1 LTEEQSSLSTSPGIE
16 RARGEIGKLL
26 AGEEYAPEVFDC
38 SDLEIRKF
46 VGASLLASF
55 NNGLTEAASR
65 AQAAYLEHGYFDD
78 TTRELRSS
86 NSLPQRL
93 AAIERL
99 VLFGGSLAT
108 LHLIA
113 SLYDTN
119 PEVRRAAV
127 EGLGSLRDPE
137 ALLGLNELLA
147 REDSELLPAST
158 IQAAIDAINR
168 SDANASKTVALLDP
182 ESEPPLLEIEASESP
197 VDIIDLSAL
206 IESEIY
212 PDDEDV
218 SVNFLVEEQRLL
230 SEEET
235 LAKAVA
241 TVERRRQEMESA
253 RVQAESQLREQE
265 EPKAKAANDAR
276 EQWLAVEG
284 RREGLDAEAT
294 RRRNEEEA
302 RLRSE
307 RQARSLVQEEARR
320 LAEEEEQIRNEAE
333 SLRQAQQE
341 VALRRAEIALV
352 RAEEERHHNEDGAR
366 QKLDEAQARNAAFEE
381 QLAELKQNN
390 LAQAAREE
398 ELRLELEAVNRAGEA
413 QRSRIEEAET
423 RLRAEHE
430 EQIRIEMEALRQ
442 ASAEQRQRTESAAA
456 MRAAEEAAHQRAV
469 AEARQQDQEERSR
482 IEKVRLEAE
491 ARKQRLA
498 ELDSLRLRVEQE
510 NQAGA
515 KEEERLKSALLSL
528 QEAKA
533 EQQQRIAEAEAL
545 RMSEEAELLKA
556 AEDARS
562 RDEHERQRIADAA
575 RVETEAWQQRQTELQ
590 DLHAQA
596 QNDAELQAAEEAN
609 LRASLEALQKDN
621 DEQRERLREAEKE
634 RAAAEAEQVK
644 AAAESRQRDEEHQ
657 RQQSEAIQHAAE
669 AHQLRMTGLAAL
681 QAQAERELEE
691 QANEET
697 GWRSTI
703 DSLHMAV
710 EEQRQR
716 VAAIEAD
723 VATAEAKK
731 LALAQEETRLKS
743 DLYTLRQ
750 TIAEQQL
757 TNDELKSQ
765 REREETHLREAADV
779 ARAMDQET
787 AQRLAAAIQEQD
799 DAALQRQQELEAL
812 NDQLNKEAALQSA
825 EHERL
830 MNELSANRE
839 QAAEQSRLY
848 IAQEEQLRADIDS
861 LCQGNAD
868 RWRLIEELK
877 SVQGVEESNRQD
889 TETRIL
895 ELASVQRRRIKDAR
909 SRTEDEERR
918 LGELHH
924 QRDELETQAEALERE
939 VRQVQQAI
947 EEAAKQVEEQQ
958 ERRAELDALRAQ
970 YQEQTRKN
978 AEEEAGLLAELESM
992 RLQVA
997 EQANEH
1003 HAREQEMLGAIESQR
1018 GLEAELKQRM
1028 AELESA
1034 VAALKA
1040 EAEAREELEHEVL
1053 AQLETQGR
1061 LEAEQDAPLAEQ
1073 FLGSEDDEA
1082 LQSAAELERLQ
1093 AAEAVPVHEVDSL
1106 KEAQAP
1112 ELLLAEVDTPER
1124 LSLHNDREEQLLVE
1138 IEQLRLTVDEQKRL
1152 MEEAES
1158 IHRIELEAV
1167 KAAQSSSTENK
1178 LRVNSLELEPSA
1190 DTKEIKL
1197 FGLRA
1202 PQSVSPAPWVDVN
1215 LFESATAAH
1224 RLQPLTATA
1233 ESNRELS
1240 TEEKS
1245 LVLADEEL
1253 TLEITLRRQLASK
1266 DPTERSA
1273 ALVDLARLGGDDVF
1287 ALIVRSFDDPSPQV
1301 RNTAARALYDLCPD
1315 RAASFTR
1322 ALREGSLERKR
1333 RIGAA
1338 LAGSGLAT
1346 SAISGLAG
1354 ESRERTYTAFSLLFL
1369 MSKAGELKPLIEAV
1383 EEHPNL
1389 ETRLTAVTLLAMS
1402 GQPEVDPAFRRLAVR
1417 GSLPSRLRSA
1427 VMAAMH
1433 QINEARHGLRTLG

>member
-1 LTEEQSSLSTSPGIE
+1 
-16 RARGEIGKLL
+16 
-26 AGEEYAPEVFDC
+26 
-38 SDLEIRKF
+38 
-46 VGASLLASF
+46 
-55 NNGLTEAASR
+55 
-65 AQAAYLEHGYFDD
+65 
-78 TTRELRSS
+78 
-86 NSLPQRL
+86 
-93 AAIERL
+93 
-99 VLFGGSLAT
+99 
-108 LHLIA
+108 
-113 SLYDTN
+113 
-119 PEVRRAAV
+119 
-127 EGLGSLRDPE
+127 
-137 ALLGLNELLA
+137 
-147 REDSELLPAST
+147 
-158 IQAAIDAINR
+158 
-168 SDANASKTVALLDP
+168 
-182 ESEPPLLEIEASESP
+182 
-197 VDIIDLSAL
+197 
-206 IESEIY
+206 
-212 PDDEDV
+212 
-218 SVNFLVEEQRLL
+218 
-230 SEEET
+230 
-235 LAKAVA
+235 
-241 TVERRRQEMESA
+241 
-253 RVQAESQLREQE
+253 
-265 EPKAKAANDAR
+265 
-276 EQWLAVEG
+276 
-284 RREGLDAEAT
+284 
-294 RRRNEEEA
+294 
-302 RLRSE
+302 
-307 RQARSLVQEEARR
+307 
-320 LAEEEEQIRNEAE
+320 
-333 SLRQAQQE
+333 
-341 VALRRAEIALV
+341 
-352 RAEEERHHNEDGAR
+352 
-366 QKLDEAQARNAAFEE
+366 
-381 QLAELKQNN
+381 
-390 LAQAAREE
+390 
-398 ELRLELEAVNRAGEA
+398 
-413 QRSRIEEAET
+413 
-423 RLRAEHE
+423 
-430 EQIRIEMEALRQ
+430 MEALRQ

-456 MRAAEEAAHQRAV
+456 MRAAEEAAHQKAV
-469 AEARQQDQEERSR
+469 ADARQQDQEERSR
-482 IEKVRLEAE
+482 IEEAVRLEAE

-510 NQAGA
+510 NQAGS

-545 RMSEEAELLKA
+545 RMSEEAELLEA

-562 RDEHERQRIADAA
+562 RDERERQRIAEEA
-575 RVETEAWQQRQTELQ
+575 RVATEAWQQRRTELQ
-590 DLHAQA
+590 DLHADA
-596 QNDAELQAAEEAN
+596 QKDAELQAAEEAN
-609 LRASLEALQKDN
+609 LRASLEALQKAN
-621 DEQRERLREAEKE
+621 DEQRERLRETEKE

-644 AAAESRQRDEEHQ
+644 VEAESRQRDEEHH

-697 GWRSTI
+697 RWRSTI
-703 DSLHMAV
+703 DSLHAAV

-731 LALAQEETRLKS
+731 LALAQDEIRLKS
-743 DLYTLRQ
+743 ELYSLRQ

-765 REREETHLREAADV
+765 REREETNLRQAADV

-799 DAALQRQQELEAL
+799 DAALQRHQELEAL
-812 NDQLNKEAALQSA
+812 NDQLNKEAELQAA

-868 RWRLIEELK
+868 RSRLIEELK
-877 SVQGVEESNRQD
+877 SVQGVEESNRLD
-889 TETRIL
+889 TESRIL

-918 LGELHH
+918 LGELHR
-924 QRDELETQAEALERE
+924 QRDELETQAETLERE
-939 VRQVQQAI
+939 VRQVQQAL

-958 ERRAELDALRAQ
+958 EHRAELDALRAQ

-978 AEEEAGLLAELESM
+978 AEDEASLLAELESM

-1003 HAREQEMLGAIESQR
+1003 HAREQEMRSAIESQR
-1018 GLEAELKQRM
+1018 GLEAELKQRK

-1034 VAALKA
+1034 VAALKT
-1040 EAEAREELEHEVL
+1040 EAEAREELEHDVR
-1053 AQLETQGR
+1053 AQLEVQR
-1061 LEAEQDAPLAEQ
+1061 LLEAEQDAPLAEE
-1073 FLGSEDDEA
+1073 LLRCEDAGA
-1082 LQSAAELERLQ
+1082 LQSAAEVERLQ
-1093 AAEAVPVHEVDSL
+1093 AAEAVRVDEVDSL
-1106 KEAQAP
+1106 MEVQAP
-1112 ELLLAEVDTPER
+1112 ELLVAEVDTPEQ
-1124 LSLHNDREEQLLVE
+1124 LSLHNDREEQLLSE

-1158 IHRIELEAV
+1158 IYRIELEAI
-1167 KAAQSSSTENK
+1167 KAVQSSTQNESQ
-1178 LRVNSLELEPSA
+1178 VSSLESEPSA

-1197 FGLRA
+1197 FELTA
-1202 PQSVSPAPWVDVN
+1202 PHSVSPAPWVDVD
-1215 LFESATAAH
+1215 LFEPATAA
-1224 RLQPLTATA
+1224 RKLQPPSRAA
-1233 ESNRELS
+1233 SNRELP

-1245 LVLADEEL
+1245 LALADEEL
-1253 TLEITLRRQLASK
+1253 TLEITLRRQLNSK
-1266 DPTERSA
+1266 DPAERSA
-1273 ALVDLARLGGDDVF
+1273 ALVDLARLGGDDIF

-1369 MSKAGELKPLIEAV
+1369 MSKAGEVKPLIETV

-1417 GSLPSRLRSA
+1417 GSLPAQLRSA

-1433 QINEARHGLRTLG
+1433 QINEARHGLRTLA